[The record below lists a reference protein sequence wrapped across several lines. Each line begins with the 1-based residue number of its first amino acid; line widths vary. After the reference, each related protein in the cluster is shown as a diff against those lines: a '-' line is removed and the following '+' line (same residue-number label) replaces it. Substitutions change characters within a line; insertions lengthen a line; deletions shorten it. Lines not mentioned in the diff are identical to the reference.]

1 MCACAP
7 QVFFAYEF
15 GLQLCSATLKAF
27 CLQGPGVNNAPS
39 LLNNQS
45 ASLASINNISPAIV
59 QKIIAQQP
67 PPQQPPTQ
75 QQNAFNQAPRPPQN
89 QPSTAQLRMLVQQIQ
104 MAVQAGYLNHQ
115 VREIER
121 ECACVRTCSPSGISF
136 LVAF

>member
-1 MCACAP
+1 MLLTEMV
-7 QVFFAYEF
+7 Q
-15 GLQLCSATLKAF
+15 ATLKAV
-27 CLQGPGVNNAPS
+27 CVQGPGVNNAPS

-75 QQNAFNQAPRPPQN
+75 QQNAFSQAPRPPQN

-115 VREIER
+115 VRGGECV
-121 ECACVRTCSPSGISF
+121 CACASF
-136 LVAF
+136 LVTR

>member
-1 MCACAP
+1 LI
-7 QVFFAYEF
+7 VI
-15 GLQLCSATLKAF
+15 
-27 CLQGPGVNNAPS
+27 LQGPGVSTTPG

-75 QQNAFNQAPRPPQN
+75 QQSAFNQTSRPPQN

-115 VREIER
+115 VG
-121 ECACVRTCSPSGISF
+121 ACCFSCVCVNSSI
-136 LVAF
+136 

>member
-1 MCACAP
+1 
-7 QVFFAYEF
+7 V
-15 GLQLCSATLKAF
+15 SS
-27 CLQGPGVNNAPS
+27 APS

-75 QQNAFNQAPRPPQN
+75 QQNTFNQAPRPPQN

-115 VREIER
+115 VD
-121 ECACVRTCSPSGISF
+121 AYSF
-136 LVAF
+136 VMYVLYKSILMEVGSLPY

>member
-1 MCACAP
+1 
-7 QVFFAYEF
+7 V
-15 GLQLCSATLKAF
+15 ST
-27 CLQGPGVNNAPS
+27 APS

-75 QQNAFNQAPRPPQN
+75 QQGAFSQTPRPPQN

-115 VREIER
+115 VSACLSRMLHINTSGL
-121 ECACVRTCSPSGISF
+121 ECLAGLQYISGPSSSALEGIQK
-136 LVAF
+136 V

>member
-1 MCACAP
+1 MPLNDTALCVLIKCLGILCLKLGFLSS
-7 QVFFAYEF
+7 VFRV
-15 GLQLCSATLKAF
+15 
-27 CLQGPGVNNAPS
+27 QGPGVSAAPS

-75 QQNAFNQAPRPPQN
+75 QQSAFNQTPRPPQN

-115 VREIER
+115 VGAR
-121 ECACVRTCSPSGISF
+121 PF
-136 LVAF
+136 LVLYASLHRAVVS